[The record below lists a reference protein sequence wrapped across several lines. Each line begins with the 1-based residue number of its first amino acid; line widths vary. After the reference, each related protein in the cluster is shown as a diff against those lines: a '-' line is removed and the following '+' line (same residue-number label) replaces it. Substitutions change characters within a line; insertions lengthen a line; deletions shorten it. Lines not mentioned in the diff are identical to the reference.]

1 MHNDIHLT
9 MATWDYDHVRDL
21 ATGMVKPK
29 GIELTHLQMEVEE
42 IFYRFVIRQVLLD
55 HVARQSADYRHSG
68 LY

>member
-42 IFYRFVIRQVLLD
+42 IFYRF
-55 HVARQSADYRHSG
+55 AKSFE
-68 LY
+68 

>member
-29 GIELTHLQMEVEE
+29 GIELTHLQMGGRGD
-42 IFYRFVIRQVLLD
+42 ILSLRQV
-55 HVARQSADYRHSG
+55 V
-68 LY
+68 